1 MVFLKTAHT
10 MILLQ
15 TVVVCPGTHILKNH
29 ESLSRTNECQLKKK
43 KTWSSKLNQLNQTF
57 YLKAD
62 AKTIYY
68 SILKFKYSPS
78 IYLEHKKA

>member
-1 MVFLKTAHT
+1 

-15 TVVVCPGTHILKNH
+15 TVMVCPGTHLLKNH

-43 KTWSSKLNQLNQTF
+43 TWSSKWNQLNQTF
-57 YLKAD
+57 YLKTE
-62 AKTIYY
+62 AKTIYH

-78 IYLEHKKA
+78 IYLEHERV